1 MSISLLEPVLRLR
14 TSAGVSQASFSEIL
28 CRCAD
33 GSLVDLPGMRVDQ
46 RAPVVTTLAIFIH
59 LERRYRTTLA
69 SALGDPGMA
78 LVGSLDAPAF
88 MQPVLPIREVS
99 PIPITDLDHTTTGAA
114 HHYKPTDDTTV
125 EQAFY
130 ALLASTWRQHIGRGK
145 PGGAR
150 QRVLTVLLGD
160 GVTLAS
166 EVTTLAEA
174 YDTAAPANLKSGAT
188 FADHLLWTRPWFQ
201 EERHDLLPWPYLDCR
216 PIRLTIADSGV
227 GAVTVDD
234 ANIRGRVDAG
244 TGNIGDPHVPI
255 RSDGK
260 AMRLGGRMTYRQ
272 AHAALCGS
280 PEVTRAAIIDLA
292 QTGHQVRIGAV
303 AAGQGKTRGY
313 WETTVAVERER
324 WVLFG
329 SDGSDRLA
337 ALSKLALTQCSAAEK
352 AMWSAVRLLFP
363 DAARQDLVAKAYTY
377 HAIDTLVDALGP
389 ASLQRVASLMA
400 HAPDEDAE
408 AKAINAMCAH
418 HVRKTWTAF
427 ARAWPDILAAAN
439 ASLRLD
445 GLMRHNFQ
453 EGLFVNE
460 KTPLSQRVHAVIA
473 EMDSH
478 LTPDN
483 RASIRSAAAQLPLAG
498 YVALAQAPFEW
509 TTVDASALPA
519 LEQAVRALGRV
530 RPRGPSVGRVLAET
544 EYPSSRINTLL
555 AATGDHLTSL
565 VAEIVR
571 WLVAHEVEEVVL
583 TDVIACAIA
592 DAVGDVP
599 ARDAV
604 RHRMALDYARVAAA
618 KKAREAA

>member
-1 MSISLLEPVLRLR
+1 MTISLRKPVLRVR
-14 TSAGVSQASFSEIL
+14 TPAGVSQASLLEIMS
-28 CRCAD
+28 RCVD
-33 GSLVDLPGMRVDQ
+33 GSLVDLPGMRMDQ
-46 RAPVVTTLAIFIH
+46 RATVVTTLAILIH
-59 LERRYRTTLA
+59 LERRYQTTLA
-69 SALGDPGMA
+69 SAVGDAGLA
-78 LVGSLDAPAF
+78 LVGPLDAPAF
-88 MQPVLPIREVS
+88 MQPVLPVREVS
-99 PIPITDLDHTTTGAA
+99 SLPITDLDHTTTGAA
-114 HHYKPTDDTTV
+114 HHYKPADVTTV

-166 EVTTLAEA
+166 EVMTLAEA
-174 YDTAAPANLKSGAT
+174 YDVAASTHAT
-188 FADHLLWTRPWFQ
+188 SAIALADHLVWTRPWKQ
-201 EERHDLLPWPYLDCR
+201 EERHDVLPWPYLDCR
-216 PIRLTIADSGV
+216 PVRLTRADDGV
-227 GAVTVDD
+227 GAVTVAD

-255 RSDGK
+255 RTDGK
-260 AMRLGGRMTYRQ
+260 AMRLGGRMTYKQ

-280 PEVTRAAIIDLA
+280 PDVARAAIVDLA
-292 QTGHQVRIGAV
+292 KTGHQVRIGAV

-329 SDGSDRLA
+329 PDGSDRLA
-337 ALSKLALTQCSAAEK
+337 ALSKMALTQCSTAEK
-352 AMWSAVRLLFP
+352 AIWSAVRLLFP
-363 DAARQDLVAKAYTY
+363 DAARQDLVAKAHTY
-377 HAIDTLVDALGP
+377 HAIDTLTDALGP
-389 ASLQRVASLMA
+389 ASLQLVASLMA
-400 HAPDEDAE
+400 QAPDEDAE

-427 ARAWPDILAAAN
+427 ARTWPDLLAAAN

-509 TTVDASALPA
+509 TTADAPALPA

-530 RPRGPSVGRVLAET
+530 RHRGPSVGRVLAET
-544 EYPSSRINTLL
+544 EYPPSRINTLL

-571 WLVAHEVEEVVL
+571 WLVSHEVEEVVL

-599 ARDAV
+599 ARDAA